1 MFRTSSSAVH
11 GPGDFTLTAVV
22 LFTLGAYGVTA
33 GAVTA
38 DQTVVA
44 IGVFAFGTFA
54 VGVVWPIVTLARIR
68 IDVVAPP
75 DATVGDE
82 VALRVTLRGR
92 AARIEVRVLDPPS
105 RWWRTPVPA
114 TGTLPHPAAR
124 RGVFDHVRVQIRT
137 AAPLGIFVR
146 VRQARVRLAEP
157 IAVAPRPRPAAAH
170 LRPIPDAAALAHH
183 AASAPGGSDVVRAVR
198 PYVPGD
204 PARLVHWP
212 TSARRGALVVREHD
226 PPAAHGV
233 ALVVDLSGP
242 EEWAD
247 EAAARAAGLA
257 RSARAG
263 GGVVV
268 LSTYERGGPV
278 CAPVDSTREIGRR
291 LARAVGGP
299 PAPPPPGWPV
309 QHVRAAEVGFPA

>member
-22 LFTLGAYGVTA
+22 LFTLGAYGVAA
-33 GAVTA
+33 GAVTG

-44 IGVFAFGTFA
+44 IGVFAFSLFA
-54 VGVVWPIVTLARIR
+54 VGVVWPIVTLARLGIE
-68 IDVVAPP
+68 VVAPP

-82 VALRVTLRGR
+82 VPLHVTLRGK

-114 TGTLPHPAAR
+114 GGTLPHLATR

-137 AAPLGIFVR
+137 AAPLGVFVR
-146 VRQARVRLAEP
+146 VRQARVPLPEP

-170 LRPIPDAAALAHH
+170 LRPIPDDAALAHR
-183 AASAPGGSDVVRAVR
+183 AAAVAGGSDVVRAVR
-198 PYVPGD
+198 PYVAGD

-212 TSARRGALVVREHD
+212 TSARLGDLVVREHD
-226 PPAAHGV
+226 PPGANGV

-247 EAAARAAGLA
+247 EAAAHAAGLA
-257 RSARAG
+257 RSTLAG
-263 GGVVV
+263 GGAVV
-268 LSTYERGGPV
+268 LSTRERGGPV
-278 CAPVDSTREIGRR
+278 CGPVDSVRELGRR
-291 LARAVGGP
+291 LARAVSGP
-299 PAPPPPGWPV
+299 PAPAPPGWPV
-309 QHVRAAEVGFPA
+309 QTVRAADVGFPA